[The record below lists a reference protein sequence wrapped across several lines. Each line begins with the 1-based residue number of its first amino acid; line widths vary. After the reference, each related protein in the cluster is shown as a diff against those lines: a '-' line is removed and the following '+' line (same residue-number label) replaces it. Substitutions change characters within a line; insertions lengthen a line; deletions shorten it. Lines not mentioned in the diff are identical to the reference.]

1 MPGRQR
7 HQGDSGNE
15 ELLEPFRAEHLLY
28 AREPALCYRQKMFE
42 GLLERVVY
50 GLALGAGT
58 GLVLGL
64 FGVVLVAIAPWYS
77 DWVER
82 RLARRRAR
90 RHALELVRGQSKMG
104 FSLHPKSRVPP
115 RDEQS

>member
-1 MPGRQR
+1 MPGRKR
-7 HQGDSGNE
+7 YQGASGRE

-42 GLLERVVY
+42 RILELAVY
-50 GLALGAGT
+50 GLALGAS
-58 GLVLGL
+58 LG
-64 FGVVLVAIAPWYS
+64 FVAGVIFAILLAIAPWYS

-104 FSLHPKSRVPP
+104 FSLRPKSRMPP
-115 RDEQS
+115 KDEQS